1 MPKYGGMKMEK
12 EYIQQW
18 QNLKFGMFIHWG
30 LYAILGRGEWVM
42 FHDAIDKDEYA
53 KLADKFTAER
63 FDARQWASL
72 AKTAGMKYMVL
83 TTRHHDGFSLWDSA
97 ASAGDFTSMNSALH
111 RDVVA
116 EYTSACREAGLK
128 VGYYYSPMDWRFEGY
143 FLPRMY
149 HQSALRMK
157 KQCHDQV
164 KELLTQ
170 YGKVDILWYDGG
182 EDYWL
187 AHGVDL
193 HHAKD
198 KLRADKWEKNPQIA
212 DFWEAGKLDKM
223 ARDLQ
228 PGIVINNRTGSRQY
242 GDFETP
248 ECRIGAFN
256 TDIPWETCEI
266 ITEGSWGW
274 MPGRKVKSL
283 RKIIHL
289 LVRTVTGGG
298 NFLLNVGPRPDG
310 SIEEEQAERL
320 KQIGRWMD
328 LYGESIYGTRGGP
341 FINDECVGTAW
352 KENKMYIHVL
362 DWQQDDIRIP
372 STEALVNISSLTAS
386 KVEWRDENG
395 TIVITVPDD
404 DKTAIDTIITAEY
417 DKNID
422 EVYKIGEFALAKSED
437 DVRGALI
444 VEQL

>member
-1 MPKYGGMKMEK
+1 MENSHM
-12 EYIQQW
+12 QQW
-18 QNLKFGMFIHWG
+18 RDLKFGMFIHWG
-30 LYAILGRGEWVM
+30 LYAILGKGEWAM
-42 FHDAIDKDEYA
+42 FYDAIDKDEYA
-53 KLADKFTAER
+53 KLAEQFTAER
-63 FDARQWASL
+63 FDAAHWAGL
-72 AKTAGMKYMVL
+72 AKAAGMKYMVL

-97 ASAGDFTSMNSALH
+97 ASVGNFTSVHSAMR

-116 EYTSACREAGLK
+116 EYTAACREAGLK

-149 HQSALRMK
+149 HRSALRMK
-157 KQCHDQV
+157 KQCHEQV

-187 AHGVDL
+187 AHGIDL
-193 HHAKD
+193 HRVRD
-198 KLRADKWEKNPQIA
+198 KARPDNWEKNPQIA
-212 DFWEAGKLDKM
+212 NFWEADKLDKM
-223 ARDLQ
+223 VRELQ
-228 PGIVINNRTGSRQY
+228 PGIVINNRSGSRQY

-256 TDIPWETCEI
+256 TATPWETCEI
-266 ITEGSWGW
+266 ISEGSWGW

-289 LVRTVTGGG
+289 LVQTVTGDG

-310 SIEEEQAERL
+310 SIAEEQAERL

-341 FINDECVGTAW
+341 FVNDLCAGATW
-352 KENKMYIHVL
+352 KGNTMYLHVL

-372 STEALVNISSLTAS
+372 ATPAMVQISSLTAA
-386 KVEWRDENG
+386 KMEWKREGDM
-395 TIVITVPDD
+395 IVIAVSDD
-404 DKTAIDTIITAEY
+404 DKTAIDTIIKVEFDRNVDAVYPIGFAPLSKTG
-417 DKNID
+417 D
-422 EVYKIGEFALAKSED
+422 EI
-437 DVRGALI
+437 RGAFI